1 MTQKNISIKPFSEEF
16 SSIKL
21 LDFKQNIDERGYLV
35 KPFLKETF
43 SQYDSDFDEI
53 YFSES
58 KKNVIRG
65 IHFQKSPK
73 ELKKVVVCIK
83 GEVKDIF
90 IDMRKNSESYL
101 KFSSTKLKQNKGI
114 YIPHGFGHGFSVL
127 SDSAIILYLQSGS
140 FDANLELGINP
151 LSLDLDWEVD
161 SPILSNKDSNLPG
174 LDSYI

>member
-1 MTQKNISIKPFSEEF
+1 M
-16 SSIKL
+16 
-21 LDFKQNIDERGYLV
+21 
-35 KPFLKETF
+35 
-43 SQYDSDFDEI
+43 
-53 YFSES
+53 
-58 KKNVIRG
+58 
-65 IHFQKSPK
+65 
-73 ELKKVVVCIK
+73 CIK

-114 YIPHGFGHGFSVL
+114 YIPHGFGHGFSVV

-151 LSLDLDWEVD
+151 LSLELDWEVD